1 MPEPGPS
8 PEASD
13 ARTDPSPSPDSP
25 ASSGTPANSGE
36 SGKAEWTPVE
46 PAATAVS
53 TGPTAPMAPAPATAT
68 EAAVALE
75 EIDHEAV
82 AALRR
87 LRPAANQKAVWNKR
101 AGRPDGRP
109 DAKARY
115 DTVVAYDDSPAERLI
130 TAQAPQRPL
139 STPIFQMEI
148 DGQTVQGTEGQT
160 ILEVCRANGIEVPTL
175 CYEPK
180 LPASGRAGCA
190 SSKSRARSTLRSR
203 ALGPP
208 RRAWSYAPRPSN
220 FAACA
225 GRTSS

>member
-1 MPEPGPS
+1 MANGS
-8 PEASD
+8 TGGLTSLGVVIDIRD
-13 ARTDPSPSPDSP
+13 AN
-25 ASSGTPANSGE
+25 GQPANSLFGIYPPKLTGLNAVDGTGTLSGLA

-53 TGPTAPMAPAPATAT
+53 TGPPAPMAPAPATAT

-175 CYEPK
+175 
-180 LPASGRAGCA
+180 
-190 SSKSRARSTLRSR
+190 
-203 ALGPP
+203 
-208 RRAWSYAPRPSN
+208 
-220 FAACA
+220 
-225 GRTSS
+225 